1 MTPTTLTSLA
11 FWSYLL
17 ILIGIAIASARFS
30 SKGMTEYFVGGRRMN
45 RFVVAVSTVVSGR
58 SAWLLLGMT
67 GMAYSRGLSAI
78 WAVVGYI
85 AVEYALIFFY
95 APRLRRF
102 TETRDCITIPDFFSA
117 RFDDRSGRLR
127 ALLILIILIFMTGY
141 VSAQF
146 VAGGKAFSAGF
157 GGGITRGVLFTSIF
171 VFSYTMI
178 GGFLAVSL
186 SDTFQGILMLFALAA
201 VPLLAMLQF
210 GGWQETYTALAAMDA
225 ALDPMAISFGV
236 ALGFVGIG
244 LGSPGSPHI
253 LIRFMSVRDP
263 RELKFVAHV
272 GTLWNVLM
280 ALGAV
285 AIGLLGKLYFSDVSM
300 LPGADTEQLF
310 PELARQLMHP
320 FLFGIILA
328 AIFAA
333 IMSTADSQL
342 LVAAS
347 GLVRDLYEKLI
358 RRGDQL
364 PQRSLVIYSRLAVT
378 LLVLISTLLALL
390 AEDLVFWLVLFAWAG
405 MGASIGPTSILALY
419 WRRTT
424 RTGVIAGLLSGTFTT
439 IIWYLTPALKGFLY
453 ELIPAFFVSLAVT
466 IIVSLFTQPPA
477 ETEKMFSEMEK

>member
-1 MTPTTLTSLA
+1 MNLFTLPGLA
-11 FWSYLL
+11 FWGYLI
-17 ILIGIAIASARFS
+17 ILIGIAFASARFS
-30 SKGMTEYFVGGRRMN
+30 SQGMSEYFVGGRRMN

-67 GMAYSRGLSAI
+67 GMAYTRGLSAI

-102 TETRDCITIPDFFSA
+102 TEARDCITIPDFFAA
-117 RFDDRSGRLR
+117 RFHDRSGILR
-127 ALLILIILIFMTGY
+127 GLLILIILMFMTGY

-157 GGGITRGVLFTSIF
+157 GSTLSTGVLFTAFF

-186 SDTFQGILMLFALAA
+186 SDTFQGILMLFALLAL
-201 VPLLAMLQF
+201 PLLAIINF
-210 GGWQETYTALAAMDA
+210 GGFSETFTALASMDA
-225 ALDPMAISFGV
+225 ALDPFAISFGA

-253 LIRFMSVRDP
+253 LIRFMSVDDP
-263 RELKFVAHV
+263 RQLRFVAHV

-285 AIGLLGKLYFSDVSM
+285 AIGILGKLYFTDVSM

-310 PELARQLMHP
+310 PELARQLLHP
-320 FLFGIILA
+320 FLFGLILA

-347 GLVRDLYEKLI
+347 GLVRDLYEKMFQ
-358 RRGDQL
+358 RGDAI
-364 PQRSLVIYSRLAVT
+364 PQRTMVLYSRLAVT
-378 LLVLISTLLALL
+378 MLVVLSTALALI
-390 AEDLVFWLVLFAWAG
+390 AEELVFWLVLFAWAG

-419 WRRTT
+419 WKRTT
-424 RTGVIAGLLSGTFTT
+424 RAGVIAGLVSGTLTA
-439 IIWYLTPALKGFLY
+439 ILWYLTPALKGVLY
-453 ELIPAFFVSLAVT
+453 ELIPAFLVSLVVTVLVSLA
-466 IIVSLFTQPPA
+466 TQPPDDA
-477 ETEKMFSEMEK
+477 DDMFEEMH